1 MRNYIQKIITL
12 TIIISLFLI
21 SYTFAKTGTIQN
33 SDFLNLRESPSTSA
47 NLLTKMS
54 KDATFEILSEEGD
67 WYKIQYNEYTG
78 YVSKQYVKV
87 NETIANNSI
96 KPKSN
101 SKGVIN
107 TNSDV
112 YVLPMLN
119 SSKIGNLNSNTE
131 VLVVSITGKWAYVQN
146 DNISG
151 WVFTNNINGTEE
163 QTNYEDTVTENNKS
177 DNNSENNIQEN
188 NTTQDTN
195 KNENQGNNIE
205 QNQNNQT
212 DSNTE
217 ETSQNYP
224 QTMYVNVEA
233 VYVRAQPTTES
244 NAVASVGINTP
255 VTVKGEEG
263 DWYKVEVSDGSG
275 YMMKKFLSKEKQ

>member
-1 MRNYIQKIITL
+1 MKRYIYIIFIL
-12 TIIISLFLI
+12 AIILITIGGYSM
-21 SYTFAKTGTIQN
+21 AKTGSIQN
-33 SDFLNLRESPSTSA
+33 SDYLNLRQEPSTSSNILA
-47 NLLTKMS
+47 KMP
-54 KDATFEILSEEGD
+54 KDATFEILSEDGD
-67 WYKIQYNEYTG
+67 WYKIQYNDYTG

-87 NETIANNSI
+87 NETIANNNI
-96 KPKSN
+96 TPKSN
-101 SKGVIN
+101 SKGIIN
-107 TNSDV
+107 TNSAV
-112 YVLPMLN
+112 YVLPLLN
-119 SSKIGNLNSNTE
+119 SSKIGSINSNTE

-151 WVFTNNINGTEE
+151 WVFTNNINGTED
-163 QTNYEDTVTENNKS
+163 QTSYEDTVTENNNS
-177 DNNSENNIQEN
+177 DNNSENNVQEN

-195 KNENQGNNIE
+195 NNEAQDNNIE
-205 QNQNNQT
+205 QNQNNQA

-217 ETSQNYP
+217 ETSKNYP

>member
-1 MRNYIQKIITL
+1 MKRYIYIIFIL
-12 TIIISLFLI
+12 AIILITIGGYSM
-21 SYTFAKTGTIQN
+21 AKTGSIKN
-33 SDFLNLRESPSTSA
+33 SDYLNLRQEPSTSSNILA
-47 NLLTKMS
+47 KMP
-54 KDATFEILSEEGD
+54 KDATFEILSEDGD
-67 WYKIQYNEYTG
+67 WYKIQYNDYTG

-87 NETIANNSI
+87 NETIANNNIS
-96 KPKSN
+96 PKAN
-101 SKGVIN
+101 SKGIIN
-107 TNSDV
+107 INSDV
-112 YVLPMLN
+112 YVLPLIN
-119 SSKIGNLNSNTE
+119 SSKIGNINSNTE

-151 WVFTNNINGTEE
+151 WVFTNNINGT
-163 QTNYEDTVTENNKS
+163 NN
-177 DNNSENNIQEN
+177 EA
-188 NTTQDTN
+188 QD
-195 KNENQGNNIE
+195 NNIE
-205 QNQNNQT
+205 QNQNNQA

-217 ETSQNYP
+217 ETSKNYP

-233 VYVRAQPTTES
+233 VYVRAEPTTES

>member
-1 MRNYIQKIITL
+1 MKRYIYIIFIL
-12 TIIISLFLI
+12 AIILITIGGYSM
-21 SYTFAKTGTIQN
+21 AKTGSIQN
-33 SDFLNLRESPSTSA
+33 SDYLNLRQEPSTSSNILA
-47 NLLTKMS
+47 KMP
-54 KDATFEILSEEGD
+54 KDATFEILSEDGD
-67 WYKIQYNEYTG
+67 WYKIQYNDYTG

-87 NETIANNSI
+87 NETIANNNIS
-96 KPKSN
+96 PKAN
-101 SKGVIN
+101 SKGIIN

-112 YVLPMLN
+112 YVLPLIN
-119 SSKIGNLNSNTE
+119 SSKIGNINSNTE
-131 VLVVSITGKWAYVQN
+131 VLVVSITGKCAYVQN

-151 WVFTNNINGTEE
+151 WIFTNNINGTED
-163 QTNYEDTVTENNKS
+163 QTSYEDTVTENNNS
-177 DNNSENNIQEN
+177 DNNSENNVQEN

-195 KNENQGNNIE
+195 NNEAQDNNIE

-217 ETSQNYP
+217 ETSKNYP

-233 VYVRAQPTTES
+233 VYVRAEPTTES